1 MKLDKTKLK
10 HWAKEIA
17 TTAVMLF
24 IIANAI
30 SYFRSPD
37 LLDKTLPTINT
48 TLTNQ
53 EIFSSQEYQDKP
65 LLIHFWATWCPTC
78 KLEASNIQ
86 TLSEHY
92 NVITI
97 AVKSGSDEK
106 INNYLKEHELDFKV
120 INDADGVLAS
130 QFAVPAYPTTFIYDK
145 NNKLSFS
152 EVGYT
157 STFGLWLRILWAGY

>member
-1 MKLDKTKLK
+1 MKLYKTKLK

-17 TTAVMLF
+17 TTAVMIF

-37 LLDKTLPTINT
+37 LADKTLPNINA

-53 EIFSSQEYQDKP
+53 ETFSTREFQDKP

-92 NVITI
+92 EVITV
-97 AVKSGSDEK
+97 AVKSGSNEK
-106 INNYLKEHELDFKV
+106 INGYLKEHELDFKV
-120 INDADGVLAS
+120 INDQEGRLAE
-130 QFAVPAYPTTFIYDK
+130 QFSVPAYPTTFIY
-145 NNKLSFS
+145 NSEGKLAFS

-157 STFGLWLRILWAGY
+157 STLGLSLRMWWAGD